1 MSGDGCDLT
10 VQPPQA
16 AYPQGETGLGRPPL
30 VSGVPEASLRDSDVE
45 DLSVSSAAD
54 PEGEQLS
61 PTSVVVEGNL
71 PPAVAQLNGIALRSC
86 GTDTST
92 GPSDPANASPF
103 AFDSDLEEDD
113 MKEPLPMFVHSNGRS
128 VQSWIAAL
136 DRWDKHQ
143 RLVRNLNLT
152 EPQYREL
159 LECCFEVDSVGH
171 HYYTANADQWLID
184 ATAAGATKRFL
195 DVTKEAFKA
204 KFGEPTQA
212 ENLEWLRL
220 TMDPINQTPNTYA
233 ALVRQK
239 GDTMVTYGRANKAD
253 VIWKFL
259 RTLPPELQNMMQEF
273 QNVHSPYSGKYD
285 LQFYADRADLIW
297 QTMAQSQLDLAYPNP
312 YMALD
317 QEGPRS
323 EHRPLRPRQQR
334 DECYGPAYVT
344 QGLAGFERKV
354 LENSRD

>member
-1 MSGDGCDLT
+1 
-10 VQPPQA
+10 
-16 AYPQGETGLGRPPL
+16 L

-54 PEGEQLS
+54 SEGEQLS

-143 RLVRNLNLT
+143 RLVRNLSLT

-171 HYYTANADQWLID
+171 HY
-184 ATAAGATKRFL
+184 
-195 DVTKEAFKA
+195 
-204 KFGEPTQA
+204 
-212 ENLEWLRL
+212 
-220 TMDPINQTPNTYA
+220 
-233 ALVRQK
+233 
-239 GDTMVTYGRANKAD
+239 
-253 VIWKFL
+253 
-259 RTLPPELQNMMQEF
+259 
-273 QNVHSPYSGKYD
+273 
-285 LQFYADRADLIW
+285 
-297 QTMAQSQLDLAYPNP
+297 
-312 YMALD
+312 
-317 QEGPRS
+317 
-323 EHRPLRPRQQR
+323 
-334 DECYGPAYVT
+334 
-344 QGLAGFERKV
+344 
-354 LENSRD
+354 